1 MGNGVPT
8 IMDYASPYI
17 NLAFALKD
25 REKEEEDREL
35 QKEQLKLENEWKA
48 KQIGYQENANK
59 IAMDTNKLNRERFE
73 SDKSQR
79 EIENA
84 SKPAN
89 QRPLSKELVTNLVS
103 EMNKK
108 DAETGIKLYGAY
120 AEPMKTLVDS
130 AGTKTA
136 LESYYDFAGS
146 LASNKDAIITSLQQ
160 EKAKAGN
167 DPQKIQ
173 AIDKAIADVSAGGKQ
188 MLAKFFPGIHT
199 MVQAEL
205 ATKNQERM
213 DKLALAALKE
223 NNVTTADKKYAY
235 EVAMQ
240 NLSGEFGISEDA
252 TGTISSRPL
261 NKTEAILAQKKAAK
275 YGINLFL
282 KEAETEVID
291 NPGWFTGETKI
302 PKWVITGMAPTMET
316 VGGNLPATSPVQA
329 QPQERPDIGGAG
341 ENSLT
346 PTSGPVLGSDT
357 RTPII
362 PDPDRDIYTMAG
374 MISKTIGSKKVK
386 PDDLPALKESIDAF
400 TKIYGKDPQV
410 MAKFEKALKGAEFGV
425 LDPIDEDPSISRAE
439 VESIMRTYKV
449 DRPTAIE
456 IVRQKSEFSKKAKKG
471 IKKGIEEIGGA
482 AGKGIEWLGKINSSA
497 AY

>member
-59 IAMDTNKLNRERFE
+59 IAMDTYKLNREKFE

-136 LESYYDFAGS
+136 LESYYDFSGS
-146 LASNKDAIITSLQQ
+146 LASNKDAIIASLQQ

-173 AIDKAIADVSAGGKQ
+173 AIDKAIADVSAGGKR

-199 MVQAEL
+199 MVQADKAKAE
-205 ATKNQERM
+205 QERM
-213 DKLALAALKE
+213 YKLAEKDMEGNKARRNTMLNGLKTE
-223 NNVTTADKKYAY
+223 YEELSKAMIPWYTGEKDDVSGQPLMDNEKRNRIFRRMNEIKK
-235 EVAMQ
+235 EIMSIESQ
-240 NLSGEFGISEDA
+240 GIGGNPDA
-252 TGTISSRPL
+252 T
-261 NKTEAILAQKKAAK
+261 
-275 YGINLFL
+275 
-282 KEAETEVID
+282 
-291 NPGWFTGETKI
+291 
-302 PKWVITGMAPTMET
+302 APIQ
-316 VGGNLPATSPVQA
+316 V
-329 QPQERPDIGGAG
+329 QPQERPGIGGAG
-341 ENSLT
+341 ENRLT

-386 PDDLPALKESIDAF
+386 LDDLPALKESIDAF

-439 VESIMRTYKV
+439 VESIMRTDKV

>member
-1 MGNGVPT
+1 MGNGVSD

-17 NLAFALKD
+17 NLAFTLKD
-25 REKEEEDREL
+25 REKEEEDRAL

-48 KQIGYQENANK
+48 KQIGFQENANT
-59 IAMDTNKLNRERFE
+59 IAMDTNDLNREKFE

-84 SKPAN
+84 AKPAN

-103 EMNKK
+103 EMGKK

-136 LESYYDFAGS
+136 LESYYDFSGS

-213 DKLALAALKE
+213 DKLTEKDVEGNKARRNTMLNGLKTE
-223 NNVTTADKKYAY
+223 YEELSKAMTPWYTGEKDDVSGQPLMDNEKRNRIFRRMNEIKK
-235 EVAMQ
+235 EIMSIESQ
-240 NLSGEFGISEDA
+240 GIGGNPDA
-252 TGTISSRPL
+252 T
-261 NKTEAILAQKKAAK
+261 
-275 YGINLFL
+275 
-282 KEAETEVID
+282 
-291 NPGWFTGETKI
+291 
-302 PKWVITGMAPTMET
+302 APIQ
-316 VGGNLPATSPVQA
+316 V
-329 QPQERPDIGGAG
+329 QPQERPGIGGAG

-425 LDPIDEDPSISRAE
+425 MDPIDEDPSISRAE
-439 VESIMRTYKV
+439 VESIMRTDKV